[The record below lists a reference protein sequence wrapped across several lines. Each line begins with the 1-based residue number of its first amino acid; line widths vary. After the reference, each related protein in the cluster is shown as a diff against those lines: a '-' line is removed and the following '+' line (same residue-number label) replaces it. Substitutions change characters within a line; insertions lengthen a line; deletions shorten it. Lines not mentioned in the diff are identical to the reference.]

1 MAVDMT
7 DARQKLDLAMKKAR
21 EGIGQLNH
29 LTTTPKKTNING
41 SDERNFYT
49 SVLNELNVS
58 YDEWLHAMQAVG
70 NSEDDR
76 GQDEILGKKDE
87 VVQLE
92 AELHAA
98 WNPLEQKIAVEAEN
112 KA

>member
-1 MAVDMT
+1 MTVDMT
-7 DARQKLDLAMKKAR
+7 DARQKLDLSTKAAR
-21 EGIGQLNH
+21 EAIGQLNH

-41 SDERNFYT
+41 SDAKTFYT
-49 SVLNELNVS
+49 SVLRDLNEF

-76 GQDEILGKKDE
+76 GQDEILAKKDE
-87 VVQLE
+87 VVQLK
-92 AELHAA
+92 AELQAA
-98 WNPLEQKIAVEAEN
+98 WNPLEQMIAIETEN